1 MKLLPKHYY
10 QFYIGC
16 IRLYGVIDSDSAF
29 LIFKKYYPESLK
41 KDFLKDIR
49 TRNGK
54 YTKKYIIWTTYKKNL
69 YLIADDWYNQKDIEL
84 IFSLQ
89 EDKPFYIPNTLEEF
103 INCSS
108 FEYWKIFNK
117 KYIDGLSSILSKNTK
132 FKVESTL
139 ETIFETI
146 RYLSRQSH
154 FEPLGEITKRLIKWG
169 YDFNEQELTSVV
181 ALLQEIVNNTKM
193 PCNRGYTPLELKQ
206 YYLDNKDIPNC

>member
-1 MKLLPKHYY
+1 MKISAKHYY

-29 LIFKKYYPESLK
+29 DIFKTYYPKALK

-69 YLIADDWYNQKDIEL
+69 YLIADDWYDQKDIEL

-89 EDKPFYIPNTLEEF
+89 EDKPFYMPNTLEEF

-108 FEYWKIFNK
+108 FEYWKILNK
-117 KYIDGLSSILSKNTK
+117 KYIDDLSSILSKNTK

-146 RYLSRQSH
+146 RYLSRQSR
-154 FEPLGEITKRLIKWG
+154 FEPLGEITNRLIKWG